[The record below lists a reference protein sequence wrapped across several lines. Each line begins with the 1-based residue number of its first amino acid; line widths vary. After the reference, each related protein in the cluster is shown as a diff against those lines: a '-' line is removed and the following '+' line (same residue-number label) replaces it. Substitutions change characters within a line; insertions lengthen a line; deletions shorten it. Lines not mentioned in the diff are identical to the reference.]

1 MPNSRS
7 VCQSLS
13 YVRINIKFNIMEGK
27 IFNDSANI
35 YQDQA
40 KVLFEYY
47 KSAAEKIVNEE
58 KSYEE
63 KISNA
68 EYQITKYKE
77 DIRKTKKQRTWAW
90 VLCWT
95 LVGLV
100 IALMKNSR
108 IKELEAMVDEK
119 NREIAGFRKAYNE
132 IFRDYRVT
140 KMGVAYVPVAKRV
153 AYNDKSFIVD
163 QSGVTDKEKF
173 TLQVIKQNE
182 LINDAVADLQNLS
195 KSAPIVESSTE
206 PEPVNTSDL
215 SKSIQKVN
223 FNDYFGKLDRTL
235 RTISY
240 SLGNIEEYNV
250 ELPVVF
256 PDTEYARFLK
266 DHAATKVDGSPIFNV
281 FDTSQFDGDI
291 RKFNQLN
298 ETRKALSNQS
308 EQVDKVLKTLMVDM
322 ADAVQS
328 TAAKKVASAGT
339 LVEYSNRIL
348 FNILKAPYNFYSPVL
363 EADEIE
369 RIRNEKFD
377 YESVDYSYK
386 PFNLRDSSKVKL
398 DIRSM
403 SWVADDGSRTNVPF
417 GVNQIQ
423 YEVIAP
429 IVSNLLK
436 DTRKERIEIYNHIK
450 DQKLSYLNKWHQ
462 DTEDFYG
469 RNRAE
474 AADIINLMRSTL
486 SEYSAAY
493 NTLAAYKKTE
503 ESMTASQ
510 TLESAVTEA
519 KDNSAEVLAGY
530 QAQAQQV
537 TQTQQEFSDY
547 MDRLHEDIDARAE
560 KFGYV
565 EYYDASLR
573 DKRARDTAVA
583 ANNVNLLDERRKP
596 LAEVS
601 PLLAQNSELPPE
613 PSIEQAAYEFAGI
626 NLNAVA
632 KEALAELHEV
642 EFAQSSHSVNNVSEP
657 ENEPEPV
664 EDLVVEPEDDT
675 EEEVFTSPEDGDEGF
690 EDIEDSEDVDDYEE
704 EDEEYDE
711 EEPDEEYEDDEEDV
725 EDDYEE
731 GEEELEEDDEEEV
744 EAEEEQEEYI
754 EEEVVD
760 EEQDEDV
767 EEEAEVA
774 EEEAPAPAKVSVGDI
789 EQLVEYLLEEDMD
802 DEYGVQA
809 VAANLMTLMEHLK
822 RAKGDERSVIE
833 MRLAELY
840 NDAKGIEAELKKS
853 K

>member
-1 MPNSRS
+1 M
-7 VCQSLS
+7 
-13 YVRINIKFNIMEGK
+13 
-27 IFNDSANI
+27 
-35 YQDQA
+35 
-40 KVLFEYY
+40 
-47 KSAAEKIVNEE
+47 
-58 KSYEE
+58 
-63 KISNA
+63 
-68 EYQITKYKE
+68 
-77 DIRKTKKQRTWAW
+77 
-90 VLCWT
+90 
-95 LVGLV
+95 
-100 IALMKNSR
+100 
-108 IKELEAMVDEK
+108 
-119 NREIAGFRKAYNE
+119 
-132 IFRDYRVT
+132 
-140 KMGVAYVPVAKRV
+140 
-153 AYNDKSFIVD
+153 
-163 QSGVTDKEKF
+163 
-173 TLQVIKQNE
+173 
-182 LINDAVADLQNLS
+182 
-195 KSAPIVESSTE
+195 
-206 PEPVNTSDL
+206 

-256 PDTEYARFLK
+256 PDTEYAKFLK
-266 DHAATKVDGSPIFNV
+266 EHAATTVDGSPIFNV
-281 FDTSQFDGDI
+281 FDTNQFDGDI
-291 RKFNQLN
+291 KRFNDLN

-328 TAAKKVASAGT
+328 TAAKKVASASS

-363 EADEIE
+363 EAEEIE

-403 SWVADDGSRTNVPF
+403 SWVADDGSRTTVPF

-423 YEVIAP
+423 YEIIAP

-493 NTLAAYKKTE
+493 NTLTAYKKTE
-503 ESMTASQ
+503 ATMKAEQS
-510 TLESAVTEA
+510 LESAVTETQ
-519 KDNSAEVLAGY
+519 DNSAEVLAGY

-573 DKRARDTAVA
+573 DKKARDTAVA
-583 ANNVNLLDERRKP
+583 AENVNLLDERRKP
-596 LAEVS
+596 LAEVN

-613 PSIEQAAYEFAGI
+613 PSIEKEAYEYAGI

-632 KEALAELHEV
+632 KEALDELDEV
-642 EFAQSSHSVNNVSEP
+642 EHSSVSHDATEPQEDDVVQEP
-657 ENEPEPV
+657 EVQQTADESQDEEEIVTVNSVRSKLEELKELDV
-664 EDLVVEPEDDT
+664 DEEYNLDELSTMFESIQEQIQTAST
-675 EEEVFTSPEDGDEGF
+675 EEEMNAAFDQLHYLNETADSIKAQLSGSEESDDEDENDDEADF
-690 EDIEDSEDVDDYEE
+690 NSQEE
-704 EDEEYDE
+704 E
-711 EEPDEEYEDDEEDV
+711 
-725 EDDYEE
+725 
-731 GEEELEEDDEEEV
+731 
-744 EAEEEQEEYI
+744 
-754 EEEVVD
+754 
-760 EEQDEDV
+760 
-767 EEEAEVA
+767 
-774 EEEAPAPAKVSVGDI
+774 
-789 EQLVEYLLEEDMD
+789 
-802 DEYGVQA
+802 
-809 VAANLMTLMEHLK
+809 
-822 RAKGDERSVIE
+822 
-833 MRLAELY
+833 
-840 NDAKGIEAELKKS
+840 
-853 K
+853 

>member
-1 MPNSRS
+1 M
-7 VCQSLS
+7 
-13 YVRINIKFNIMEGK
+13 
-27 IFNDSANI
+27 
-35 YQDQA
+35 
-40 KVLFEYY
+40 
-47 KSAAEKIVNEE
+47 
-58 KSYEE
+58 
-63 KISNA
+63 
-68 EYQITKYKE
+68 
-77 DIRKTKKQRTWAW
+77 
-90 VLCWT
+90 
-95 LVGLV
+95 
-100 IALMKNSR
+100 
-108 IKELEAMVDEK
+108 
-119 NREIAGFRKAYNE
+119 
-132 IFRDYRVT
+132 
-140 KMGVAYVPVAKRV
+140 
-153 AYNDKSFIVD
+153 
-163 QSGVTDKEKF
+163 
-173 TLQVIKQNE
+173 
-182 LINDAVADLQNLS
+182 
-195 KSAPIVESSTE
+195 
-206 PEPVNTSDL
+206 

-256 PDTEYARFLK
+256 PDTEYAKFLK
-266 DHAATKVDGSPIFNV
+266 EHAATTVDGSPIFNV
-281 FDTSQFDGDI
+281 FDTNQFDGDI
-291 RKFNQLN
+291 KRFNDLN

-328 TAAKKVASAGT
+328 TAAKKVASASS

-363 EADEIE
+363 EAEEIE

-403 SWVADDGSRTNVPF
+403 SWVADDGSRTTVPF

-423 YEVIAP
+423 YEIIAP

-493 NTLAAYKKTE
+493 NTLTAYKKTE
-503 ESMTASQ
+503 ETMKAEQS
-510 TLESAVTEA
+510 LESAVTETQ
-519 KDNSAEVLAGY
+519 DNSAEVLAGY

-560 KFGYV
+560 KFGYI

-573 DKRARDTAVA
+573 DKKARDTAVA
-583 ANNVNLLDERRKP
+583 AENVNLLDERRKP
-596 LAEVS
+596 LAEVN

-613 PSIEQAAYEFAGI
+613 PSIEKEAYEYAGI

-632 KEALAELHEV
+632 KEALDELDEAEHSSVSHDATEPQEDDVVQESEV
-642 EFAQSSHSVNNVSEP
+642 QQMADESQEP
-657 ENEPEPV
+657 ELPQKSDESQDEENDSKSQDEEEIV
-664 EDLVVEPEDDT
+664 TVNSVRSKLEELKELDVDEEYNLDELSTMFESIQEQIQTAST
-675 EEEVFTSPEDGDEGF
+675 EEEMNAAFEQLHFLNETADSIKAQLSGSEESDNEDENDDE
-690 EDIEDSEDVDDYEE
+690 VDFNSQEE
-704 EDEEYDE
+704 E
-711 EEPDEEYEDDEEDV
+711 
-725 EDDYEE
+725 
-731 GEEELEEDDEEEV
+731 
-744 EAEEEQEEYI
+744 
-754 EEEVVD
+754 
-760 EEQDEDV
+760 
-767 EEEAEVA
+767 
-774 EEEAPAPAKVSVGDI
+774 
-789 EQLVEYLLEEDMD
+789 
-802 DEYGVQA
+802 
-809 VAANLMTLMEHLK
+809 
-822 RAKGDERSVIE
+822 
-833 MRLAELY
+833 
-840 NDAKGIEAELKKS
+840 
-853 K
+853 

>member
-1 MPNSRS
+1 
-7 VCQSLS
+7 
-13 YVRINIKFNIMEGK
+13 MEGK
-27 IFNDSANI
+27 IFNDSANL

-40 KVLFEYY
+40 KVLYEYY
-47 KSAAEKIVNEE
+47 KTAAEKIVNEE
-58 KSYEE
+58 KIYED
-63 KISNA
+63 KIKNA
-68 EYQITKYKE
+68 EYQIKKYNE
-77 DIRKTKKQRTWAW
+77 DMAKAILARKIGWF
-90 VLCWT
+90 LCWT
-95 LVGLV
+95 IVGLV
-100 IALMKNSR
+100 IALIKNSQV
-108 IKELEAMVDEK
+108 KEFESLIGEQK
-119 NREIAGFRKAYNE
+119 NDIAKFKQAHKD

-140 KMGVAYVPVAKRV
+140 KLGVAYVPVAKRV

-163 QSGVTDKEKF
+163 QSGVTDNERF

-182 LINDAVADLQNLS
+182 LINEAVADLQGLS
-195 KSAPIVESSTE
+195 KSAPIVESSSE
-206 PEPVNTSDL
+206 PESVNTGDL
-215 SKSIQKVN
+215 SRSIQKVN

-256 PDTEYARFLK
+256 PDTEYAKFLK
-266 DHAATKVDGSPIFNV
+266 EHAATKVDGSPIFNV
-281 FDTSQFDGDI
+281 FDTTQYDDDI
-291 RKFNQLN
+291 ERFNELN

-363 EADEIE
+363 EAEEIE

-403 SWVADDGSRTNVPF
+403 SWVADDGSRTTVPF

-423 YEVIAP
+423 YEIIAP

-436 DTRKERIEIYNHIK
+436 NTRKERIEIYNHIK

-503 ESMTASQ
+503 ETMKTEQS
-510 TLESAVTEA
+510 LESAVTEA
-519 KDNSAEVLAGY
+519 QDNSAEVLAGY

-537 TQTQQEFSDY
+537 TQTQQEFSNY

-573 DKRARDTAVA
+573 DKKARDTAVA
-583 ANNVNLLDERRKP
+583 ADNVNLLDDRRKP
-596 LAEVS
+596 LAEVN

-613 PSIEQAAYEFAGI
+613 PSIEKEAYEYAGI

-632 KEALAELHEV
+632 KEAL
-642 EFAQSSHSVNNVSEP
+642 S
-657 ENEPEPV
+657 
-664 EDLVVEPEDDT
+664 
-675 EEEVFTSPEDGDEGF
+675 
-690 EDIEDSEDVDDYEE
+690 
-704 EDEEYDE
+704 
-711 EEPDEEYEDDEEDV
+711 
-725 EDDYEE
+725 
-731 GEEELEEDDEEEV
+731 ELEEVEHNPVSHFTKKTGEPQIEPEFVTVDSVRSAIDKLKDLDVNNEYDVDGLSAMLESIQTQIQSATSEV
-744 EAEEEQEEYI
+744 EMNAAFAQLHDLKDAAVKIQAQLAIPEDPQEGEDSI
-754 EEEVVD
+754 SHD
-760 EEQDEDV
+760 EV
-767 EEEAEVA
+767 EEL
-774 EEEAPAPAKVSVGDI
+774 I
-789 EQLVEYLLEEDMD
+789 ELLLEKDTENK
-802 DEYGVQA
+802 YGVQDL
-809 VAANLMTLMEHLK
+809 AANLMTLKEQLDHAEGEVRNTVEK
-822 RAKGDERSVIE
+822 Q
-833 MRLAELY
+833 LAELY
-840 NDAKGIEAELKKS
+840 EAAKAIESELNKQDGE
-853 K
+853 